1 MHGDDQAYGSIHR
14 VELFDRFPGQTQ
26 LTDVVGVM
34 NRAATEDYRSLV
46 WPVIRQ
52 VLGGTRAP
60 SSIDARAVRL
70 LDEWVAKDAPR
81 LDRDG
86 DGLNDHPGALIIDAV
101 FRPIAEAVVGP
112 VVGDQLVDLD
122 RVRNLGGSSAA
133 SIIDKDL
140 RRLLGQPVAGPF
152 RLRYCGKGDLLACQM
167 LIWSAIHHALEPLVA
182 EQGAVP
188 GDWRGEASLTR
199 FTPGLIPNTIR
210 TTNRPTFQQVIELAP

>member
-1 MHGDDQAYGSIHR
+1 
-14 VELFDRFPGQTQ
+14 
-26 LTDVVGVM
+26 M

-52 VLGGTRAP
+52 VLGSTRAP

-70 LDEWVAKDAPR
+70 LDEWTAKDAPR

-86 DGLNDHPGALIIDAV
+86 DGLNDHPGALIMDAV

-112 VVGDQLVDLD
+112 VVGDQLADLD
-122 RVRNLGGSSAA
+122 RVRNLGGGSAA

-140 RRLLGQPVAGPF
+140 RRLLGQPVTGPF
-152 RLRYCGKGDLLACQM
+152 HVRYCGKGDLLACQM
-167 LIWSAIHHALEPLVA
+167 LIWAAIHRALEPVTA
-182 EQGAVP
+182 EQGPVP
-188 GDWRGEASLTR
+188 GEWRGEASLTG
-199 FTPGLIPNTIR
+199 FTPGLIPDKMR